1 MTPASCTD
9 SANGLLLF
17 YLNGTLSNQEE
28 IEVRRHVDECD
39 ICSREM
45 EVLSGVAQGVR
56 QRALHEVIPP
66 DRKDAAWS
74 GRHAL
79 LAAAILL
86 PILTGVLL
94 FRDRLTRTSRVTG
107 SDAAQQQDMS
117 APPRT
122 GGPADAASIG
132 TRPGG
137 EAPEPGPA
145 DRQPAGGEGRTLNV
159 AALLDLRGGPVRS
172 GADVPLL
179 VLDPRVE
186 AVSIRFTAPVAAEAR
201 RALEIRDPEGSL
213 LLRQEV
219 SLVLDPLGAAICTV
233 PASLLAAEG
242 RYVLVLNE
250 VEGGS
255 EERAFRYPFQVQRQS
270 PAATKAPQ

>member
-1 MTPASCTD
+1 
-9 SANGLLLF
+9 
-17 YLNGTLSNQEE
+17 
-28 IEVRRHVDECD
+28 
-39 ICSREM
+39 
-45 EVLSGVAQGVR
+45 
-56 QRALHEVIPP
+56 
-66 DRKDAAWS
+66 
-74 GRHAL
+74 
-79 LAAAILL
+79 
-86 PILTGVLL
+86 
-94 FRDRLTRTSRVTG
+94 
-107 SDAAQQQDMS
+107 
-117 APPRT
+117 
-122 GGPADAASIG
+122 
-132 TRPGG
+132 
-137 EAPEPGPA
+137 
-145 DRQPAGGEGRTLNV
+145 LNV